1 MRLCVVSLALALAR
15 AHVPTYETNDDG
27 GNGVTCAHLPHHHK
41 TSQVVYLRGS
51 GGVELDT
58 DEIDAD
64 TIDFDVVFR
73 DEPSPETYSLY
84 VGCGGC
90 AADDTLLNASRVVV
104 TGYETPEL
112 EPFTQTVYRSAFA
125 KANRKFN
132 ASALQSDVCPQ
143 GHFTIR
149 LVQHEGKAIVWG
161 AVVGLAERFTYT
173 ELMLFSYFI
182 VRNHGQTWNQLPWT
196 VYVSLAAGIALYLL
210 NWLISRRVQRW
221 WKARKARL
229 NANKTQEQA
238 DDASESQERK
248 NLEPKPGC
256 VERVLYGAAM
266 VAFIGTFVE
275 VTIHACYA
283 QQNIPLRGQFFVAL
297 FGVGVFANAI
307 GLLCVVVFKRVRL
320 SPTLALIFC
329 VVGIAVAAHLPILA
343 GAGLYLGPG
352 ALVLALLVRAVRIAV
367 DTCCPGRLGLPRV
380 NGSTGASASR
390 HGFANVQYRPLPQL
404 PALRGD
410 GRRAVV

>member
-1 MRLCVVSLALALAR
+1 MRLCVVASLALAR

-27 GNGVTCAHLPHHHK
+27 GNGVTCAHLPHDHT

-51 GGVELDT
+51 GGVELDA

-90 AADDTLLNASRVVV
+90 AADDALLNASRVVV
-104 TGYETPEL
+104 TGYETPVL
-112 EPFTQTVYRSAFA
+112 EPFTQTAYRSAFE
-125 KANRKFN
+125 KDNRKFN

-149 LVQHEGKAIVWG
+149 LVQHEGDEIVWG
-161 AVVGLAERFTYT
+161 AVVGLAERFTYV
-173 ELMLFSYFI
+173 ELMLFSFFI
-182 VRNHGQTWNQLPWT
+182 LRNHGQTWNELPWT
-196 VYVSLAAGIALYLL
+196 KYVSLAAGIGLYVLG
-210 NWLISRRVQRW
+210 WLISRRVQKW

-229 NANKTQEQA
+229 NANKSQEQA
-238 DDASESQERK
+238 DDSSKKQ
-248 NLEPKPGC
+248 EPKPEC
-256 VERVLYGAAM
+256 VEWFLYGVAI
-266 VAFIGTFVE
+266 VAFCATFVE

-283 QQNIPLRGQFFVAL
+283 QQNIPLRSQFFIAV

-307 GLLCVVVFKRVRL
+307 GLLCVVVSKSVRL

-329 VVGIAVAAHLPILA
+329 VVGVAVAAHLPILA

-367 DTCCPGRLGLPRV
+367 DTCCPGRLELPRV

-390 HGFANVQYRPLPQL
+390 RGFANVQYRPLPQL